1 MAAQTPL
8 ILIGVLLIMIII
20 GAIIIFIAGVLI
32 MFLPALIFAGVVY
45 WLTGSETYTG
55 IAFLIIALLSL
66 TRRRR

>member
-1 MAAQTPL
+1 
-8 ILIGVLLIMIII
+8 MIII
-20 GAIIIFIAGVLI
+20 GAIIIMIAGVLI
-32 MFLPALIFAGVVY
+32 MFLPALILAGVVY

>member
-20 GAIIIFIAGVLI
+20 GAIIIMIAGVLI
-32 MFLPALIFAGVVY
+32 MFLPALILAGVVY

-55 IAFLIIALLSL
+55 IAFLFIALLSL